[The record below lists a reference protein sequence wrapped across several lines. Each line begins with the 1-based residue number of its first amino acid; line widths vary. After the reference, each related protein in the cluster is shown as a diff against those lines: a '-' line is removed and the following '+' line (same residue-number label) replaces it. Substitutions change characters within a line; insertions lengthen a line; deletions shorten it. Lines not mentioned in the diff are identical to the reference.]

1 MRAVPRLATFLFFQ
15 LSDEDGSTARACQ
28 DGNKRLVAGGDM
40 GVATAHKSQCHL
52 SRRPSPRRRCL
63 LPVSG
68 EGLRAAASGAWTYHS
83 ARRCGPGNFSCMGG
97 ESAGVF
103 FLGLV

>member
-1 MRAVPRLATFLFFQ
+1 MSFQ
-15 LSDEDGSTARACQ
+15 KIYMLQPNTAQ

-40 GVATAHKSQCHL
+40 GVATSHKSQCHL

-68 EGLRAAASGAWTYHS
+68 EGLRATASGAWTYHS
-83 ARRCGPGNFSCMGG
+83 ARRCGPGNFSMGG

-103 FLGLV
+103 FWGLFRCEKFWV